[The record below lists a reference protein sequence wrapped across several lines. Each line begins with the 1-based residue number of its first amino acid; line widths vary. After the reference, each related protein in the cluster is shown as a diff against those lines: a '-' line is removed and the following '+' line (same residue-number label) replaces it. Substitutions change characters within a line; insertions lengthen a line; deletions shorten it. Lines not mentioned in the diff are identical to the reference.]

1 MKSLRHLILMSSW
14 QKLVAVAAFLLAA
27 LPAPLLAHHAS
38 DRAAPEPL
46 DDGLIFTETPPGFD
60 PSENFPKLFAEKSG
74 TIPAKNG
81 RSLRINVELGNVQV
95 FTDGSAE
102 ISYHAIVEADS
113 RDPGAEKF
121 LQQFNF
127 IVRQTPWGV
136 ALDAKVPWQGLHGRF
151 SATIEI
157 HIPRHY
163 NLEVSTGGGNIE
175 VQDIDG
181 RIRLISAGGNI
192 NVGRVGG
199 GDDSGRAGHD
209 AVRDKSDRLMV
220 RSRSPQ
226 EPVPLVAAR
235 IETQGGHITAGDVA
249 GTLRAT
255 TSGGHIITGSIGGDA
270 ILRTGGGQIFVRNIA
285 GTAALD
291 SGGGNIHIESAG
303 SSVTADT
310 AGGGIVLR
318 QTDAPLRVSA
328 NNGGITAWLSDISG
342 PKTGGDRDVQK
353 PRGASQLSS
362 TDGDIVIY
370 IPRKLAATIDAIV
383 EQGSGHRIAADP
395 SLPVKISYDDSGHG
409 ARTIHGAGRFNGGGE
424 IFHLKTVSGNILLRL
439 SDPDVESSPALPAGW
454 IQGGLTPAVLEPLHS
469 GDGEDFTGAD
479 GFFAEMRRRILESW
493 WGGIPVDAEEMQ
505 KHIERSVAP
514 VYPEV
519 ARQAGVEGDV
529 VLRVY
534 VSSSGRVTDLRVLDG
549 APILARAAV
558 EAVQQWQYQA
568 PRMNGRPASVVT
580 TLVVSFRL
588 H

>member
-192 NVGRVGG
+192 NIGRVGG
-199 GDDSGRAGHD
+199 GDNLGR
-209 AVRDKSDRLMV
+209 
-220 RSRSPQ
+220 
-226 EPVPLVAAR
+226 AAR
-235 IETQGGHITAGDVA
+235 IETQGGHITVGDVA

-255 TSGGHIITGSIGGDA
+255 TSGGHITTGNIGGDA
-270 ILRTGGGQIFVRNIA
+270 VLRTGGGQIFARNIA

-291 SGGGNIHIESAG
+291 SGGGNIHIEGAG
-303 SSVTADT
+303 SRVTADS

-318 QTDAPLRVSA
+318 QADAPLRVSA
-328 NNGGITAWLSDISG
+328 NSGGITAWLSDISG
-342 PKTGGDRDVQK
+342 RKTAGDADAQN
-353 PRGASQLSS
+353 PRAASQLSS
-362 TDGDIVIY
+362 TDGDIVVY

-395 SLPVKISYDDSGHG
+395 SLPFKINYRDSAEGV
-409 ARTIHGAGRFNGGGE
+409 RTIHGAGLFNGGGE
-424 IFHLKTVSGNILLRL
+424 IFHLKTVSGNIVLRL
-439 SDPDVESSPALPAGW
+439 SDPDVELSPALPAGW
-454 IQGGLTPAVLEPLHS
+454 IQGSLTPAVLEPLHS
-469 GDGEDFTGAD
+469 GDGEDFTDAD
-479 GFFAEMRRRILESW
+479 GLFAEMRRRILESW